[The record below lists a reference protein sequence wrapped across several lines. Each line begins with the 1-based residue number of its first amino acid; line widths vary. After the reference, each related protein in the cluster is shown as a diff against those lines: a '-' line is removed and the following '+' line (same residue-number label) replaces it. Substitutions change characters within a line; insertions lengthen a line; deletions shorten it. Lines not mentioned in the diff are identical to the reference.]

1 MSGFAVAAGDPVP
14 SGPPAPHLRVVG
26 EEPSSSTEDAV
37 VVPIA
42 SHRPA
47 HDESAGANVIFAW

>member
-26 EEPSSSTEDAV
+26 EEPSSSAEDAV

-42 SHRPA
+42 PHRPTE
-47 HDESAGANVIFAW
+47 DAGANVIFAW